1 MQLDIPTIISVTSV
15 IFVAQTIAVYAQY
28 RINRTFGGLGWWFA
42 GAVLHAAGFLLMLAL
57 RSPAL
62 RALALF
68 AVPLVVAGELA
79 LKVGIERFLGI
90 PSRLKTQ
97 GAILAAFV
105 VAYYFFIFGMNSIS
119 GRSVV
124 VSGATA
130 LIGFRIALTLL
141 RRRRPQF
148 ARSALFLASVFLA
161 YAAFHA
167 AIVAKTL
174 VSGPIPSYQEFGR
187 ESVRIALFMVPIV
200 CSVLWTAGFI
210 IMVNQ
215 RLISAIREEREKLET
230 AEREIRKLLAEKELI
245 LQEVHHRIKN
255 NLGTVSSLL
264 SLQAGLSRDPATIA
278 ALSDAGNRIRSMTT
292 LYEELYRSTNF
303 TDLSVKEYLPPL
315 VDEILSNFPN
325 AANVAVEK
333 RVDDFVLEVRSLQP
347 LGIIVN
353 ELLTNTMKYA
363 FSGNGAGTIS
373 VSATRSG
380 GVVTVSVADDGAGIP
395 PSVDFGESG
404 GFGLTVVDAL
414 AKQLHGSVRIER
426 GRGTRVVLEF
436 PG

>member
-1 MQLDIPTIISVTSV
+1 MLLDIPTIITVTSV
-15 IFVAQTIAVYAQY
+15 IFVAQTVAVFAQY
-28 RINRTFGGLGWWFA
+28 RINRTFGGLGWWLA

-57 RSPAL
+57 RNPAL
-62 RALALF
+62 RVLALF
-68 AVPLVVAGELA
+68 AVPLVFAGELA
-79 LKVGIERFLGI
+79 LRVGIERFLGL
-90 PSRLKTQ
+90 PARLKIQ
-97 GAILAAFV
+97 AAILAAFLL
-105 VAYYFFIFGMNSIS
+105 AYFFFIFGMNSIS

-130 LIGFRIALTLL
+130 LIGFRIAFTLL
-141 RRRRPQF
+141 RRRQPQF
-148 ARSALFLASVFLA
+148 DRSAVFLAAVFLA
-161 YAAFHA
+161 YALFHA

-174 VSGPIPSYQEFGR
+174 ASGPIPTYQEFGR
-187 ESVRIALFMVPIV
+187 ETIRIALFIVPIV

-230 AEREIRKLLAEKELI
+230 AEREIRKLLEEKELI

-255 NLGTVSSLL
+255 NMGTVSSLL
-264 SLQAGLSRDPATIA
+264 SLQAGLSREPATIE
-278 ALSDAGNRIRSMTT
+278 ALTDAGNRIRSMTT

-325 AANVAVEK
+325 AADIAVEK
-333 RVDDFVLEVRSLQP
+333 RIDDFVLEVRSLQP

-353 ELLTNTMKYA
+353 ELLTNTMKHA
-363 FSGNGAGTIS
+363 FSGPGAGTVS
-373 VSATRSG
+373 VSASRSG

-395 PSVDFGESG
+395 ASVDFSESG

-414 AKQLHGSVRIER
+414 SKQLGGTVRIER